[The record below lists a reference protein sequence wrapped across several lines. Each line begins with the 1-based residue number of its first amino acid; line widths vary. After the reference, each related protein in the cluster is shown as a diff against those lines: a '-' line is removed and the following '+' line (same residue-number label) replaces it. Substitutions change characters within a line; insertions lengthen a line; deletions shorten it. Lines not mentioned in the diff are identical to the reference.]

1 MKPRKCIEIGSN
13 LRISTVRP
21 TKEQKDHRTQSTKPS
36 STDSSIAADEED
48 NSDEEFVLILPK
60 EYTSPTAATVTPGE
74 TEPTV
79 SVRNDHACP
88 EEQVPTVQH
97 DSDPVPSAESGATVQ
112 SNAEPV
118 HTTEDPDT
126 ETLPTPP
133 RRTKRKTAGKH
144 KNKFKQPR
152 TAVTSSITIT
162 VNELSV
168 YLLITTLLVIY
179 GLYI

>member
-1 MKPRKCIEIGSN
+1 M
-13 LRISTVRP
+13 
-21 TKEQKDHRTQSTKPS
+21 
-36 STDSSIAADEED
+36 
-48 NSDEEFVLILPK
+48 LIVPK
-60 EYTSPTAATVTPGE
+60 EYTSPTAATASPGD
-74 TEPTV
+74 TGPTV

-97 DSDPVPSAESGATVQ
+97 DSDPVFPAESGADVQ
-112 SNAEPV
+112 RIAPS
-118 HTTEDPDT
+118 
-126 ETLPTPP
+126 

-168 YLLITTLLVIY
+168 YLVLTTLLILY